1 MLHFDR
7 VTFTTDASGDDTV
20 YSRPFVGLL
29 HAVRYEYIDGDTG
42 ADFTIT
48 DEATGIA
55 LLTVTNAG
63 TASLTIMPR
72 GATVG
77 TTNAASLY
85 AGAGTAVE
93 DRLPVCGRIKTVVA
107 QGGNAKTGALVFVWD
122 E

>member
-1 MLHFDR
+1 MLRYQR
-7 VTFTTDASGDDTV
+7 VTFTTTAGGAATV
-20 YSRPFVGLL
+20 YSDPIVGLL

-55 LLTVTNAG
+55 LLTITNAG
-63 TASLTIMPR
+63 VASLTIMPR
-72 GATVG
+72 GATAS

-85 AGAGTAVE
+85 AAGGTAVE

-107 QGGNAKTGALVFVWD
+107 QGGATKTGALVFVWD